1 MHIHIF
7 TQANAVCFYNSY
19 IATVTTITNAPLIS
33 IVVFFLSLYMF
44 GFKQYTAG
52 IMGKETRDQSG
63 NSGTNAYEIPVELV
77 RILERA
83 GSLP

>member
-1 MHIHIF
+1 
-7 TQANAVCFYNSY
+7 
-19 IATVTTITNAPLIS
+19 
-33 IVVFFLSLYMF
+33 MF

-63 NSGTNAYEIPVELV
+63 NSGTNANEIPC
-77 RILERA
+77 RASILETA

>member
-1 MHIHIF
+1 M
-7 TQANAVCFYNSY
+7 
-19 IATVTTITNAPLIS
+19 
-33 IVVFFLSLYMF
+33 FFLSLYMF

-77 RILERA
+77 CTYIGKSRIPAIEKSMMKANAPTQRIL
-83 GSLP
+83 L